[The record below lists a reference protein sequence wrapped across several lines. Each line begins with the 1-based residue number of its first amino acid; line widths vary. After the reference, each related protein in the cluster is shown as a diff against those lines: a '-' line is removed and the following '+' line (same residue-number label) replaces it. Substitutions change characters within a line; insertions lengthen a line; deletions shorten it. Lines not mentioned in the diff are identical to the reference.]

1 MDGRTT
7 SCARLRSHGR
17 YAMFGKIGYKRAV
30 LYTAIGLSVPLAILA
45 VLLPSSRLMIAF
57 FVYTATL
64 NSGLIPFPTM
74 TAAMFL
80 GKSYSPLLVAAVGTL
95 GSAVSSV
102 VIYYLMT
109 RLSRKESVRRIE
121 NNGLV
126 RSWRALA
133 RKSPFLSLVVFNTI
147 PLPIDPSRLFAIF
160 NRYSIHRYV
169 MAISLGRFVRYFLL
183 AELGETF
190 RIPNV
195 ILVGLTAV
203 LIVAPCMARDIS
215 LSRRES

>member
-1 MDGRTT
+1 M
-7 SCARLRSHGR
+7 L
-17 YAMFGKIGYKRAV
+17 GKIGYKRAI
-30 LYTAIGLSVPLAILA
+30 LYSAIGLSVPLAILA
-45 VLLPSSRLMIAF
+45 VLLPSSRLIIAF

-80 GKSYSPLLVAAVGTL
+80 GKSHSPLLVAAVGTL

-109 RLSRKESVRRIE
+109 RLSKKDRVRRIE
-121 NNGLV
+121 NSRLV
-126 RSWRALA
+126 TSWKALA

-147 PLPIDPSRLFAIF
+147 PLPIDPSRFFAIF
-160 NRYSIHRYV
+160 NRYRIYRYV

-183 AELGETF
+183 AELGEAF
-190 RIPNV
+190 RIPNG

-203 LIVAPCMARDIS
+203 LIIAPLLARNIS
-215 LSRRES
+215 LSHGES